1 KNTTSNADLLKLLNQ
16 AKDFIT
22 GQPQI
27 DNCPVCD
34 NSIEKNTVVKILGE
48 KIASMSA
55 IGAAAKAVENAKKDW
70 DAKVA
75 IQKRAVELFSNL
87 LIKYQNAIAKY
98 KTSVPEIATFIDGI
112 TTDIKTNYQ
121 CYQDNL
127 TQLSDLSKRIEAAK
141 DKYTKSINQHNSIK
155 QQYKS
160 IIESS
165 KKFEQKSKLSLAA
178 SKALDIV
185 EKSRK
190 EFYDNELLSIS
201 GDVER
206 MYQLLHKDEGL
217 GGIKLF
223 LNPQYRTSLELQANF
238 HTEEGITPQS
248 VYSESHLDTLGI
260 CIFLA
265 LSKKYSKGDT
275 ILVLDDVRSEERRVG
290 KGWDC

>member
-1 KNTTSNADLLKLLNQ
+1 KN
-16 AKDFIT
+16 FIA
-22 GQPQI
+22 GQQTL
-27 DNCPVCD
+27 DACPVCD
-34 NSIEKNTVVKILGE
+34 NNIEKNTVVKSLGE

-55 IGAAAKAVENAKKDW
+55 IGTAAKAVEKAKKDW
-70 DAKVA
+70 DGKVA

-98 KTSVPEIATFIDGI
+98 KTSVPEIAAYIDGI
-112 TTDIKTNYQ
+112 TIDIKANYQ

-127 TQLSDLSKRIEAAK
+127 IQLSALSQRIEAAK
-141 DKYTKSINQHNSIK
+141 EKYSKSINQHNAIK

-165 KKFEQKSKLSLAA
+165 KKFEQKSKLSVAA
-178 SKALDIV
+178 LKALDIV

-217 GGIKLF
+217 GGIRLF
-223 LNPQYRTSLELQANF
+223 LNPQFKQSLELQANF

-265 LSKKYSKGDT
+265 LAKK
-275 ILVLDDVRSEERRVG
+275 
-290 KGWDC
+290 